1 MIELITKEWKFEMK
15 NDMNF
20 SITGLNFLL
29 ISTFDSNDKST
40 VLYLGQLSL
49 GCVKNIPSKY
59 NLKLAKIF
67 CCILVLIVIC
77 LTLKGYGFSGL

>member
-20 SITGLNFLL
+20 SIRGLNFLL
-29 ISTFDSNDKST
+29 ISTFDSNVKST

-49 GCVKNIPSKY
+49 GCVKKKS
-59 NLKLAKIF
+59 
-67 CCILVLIVIC
+67 LVNTI
-77 LTLKGYGFSGL
+77 